1 MTFCRARPTM
11 ACLLSSLL
19 ATTALAAEPTPSH
32 EHRAACVAALT
43 TQAEPLAA
51 RLKNGD
57 RSVEAELLKLTQSG
71 FAIIGIAYQ
80 DGLRKPEADQLLET
94 AKKAQKSM
102 PAPALSQLQA
112 SCQLEGARVLAD
124 ANALERF
131 LVTSAAE
138 RRVKRIADGPKK
150 R

>member
-1 MTFCRARPTM
+1 MTFSRARLTM
-11 ACLLSSLL
+11 ACLLSSVM
-19 ATTALAAEPTPSH
+19 TTAPLAAHSSPSH

-51 RLKNGD
+51 RLKTGD

-80 DGLRKPEADQLLET
+80 QGLRKPEADQLLEA
-94 AKKAQKSM
+94 AKQAQKSM
-102 PAPALSQLQA
+102 PEAALSQLQT
-112 SCQLEGARVLAD
+112 SCRAEGVQVLAD
-124 ANALERF
+124 ANPLERF
-131 LVTSAAE
+131 LVNSAAE
-138 RRVKRIADGPKK
+138 RRVKRIAEGPKK

>member
-1 MTFCRARPTM
+1 M
-11 ACLLSSLL
+11 ACLLSSIM
-19 ATTALAAEPTPSH
+19 ATTALAAEPNPSH

-51 RLKNGD
+51 RLKTGD

-71 FAIIGIAYQ
+71 FALIGIAYQ
-80 DGLRKPEADQLLET
+80 DGLRKPEADQLLDA
-94 AKKAQKSM
+94 AKQAQKSM
-102 PAPALSQLQA
+102 SAPALSQLQA
-112 SCQLEGARVLAD
+112 SCRLEGAQVLTD

-131 LVTSAAE
+131 LVNSAAQ
-138 RRVKRIADGPKK
+138 RRVKRIADALKK